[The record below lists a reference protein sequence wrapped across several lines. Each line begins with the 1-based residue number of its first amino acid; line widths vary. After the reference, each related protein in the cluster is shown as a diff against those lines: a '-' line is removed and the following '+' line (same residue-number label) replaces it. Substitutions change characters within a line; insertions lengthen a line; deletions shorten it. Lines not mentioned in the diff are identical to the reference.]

1 MSTKEVTKKKGKV
14 VQRNYVMKDVGALRK
29 SWGTKL
35 KHLQKNEDIGDVE
48 NDEAAKAATDSAGD
62 AYVEYSMDIT
72 FMANQMSHT
81 IKFIAYT
88 TTCQIMIQPKGEPS
102 GLKAH
107 FGSRG
112 TPRFF
117 AETFLVPWCEQAIES
132 KTFDVKL
139 SNFYVNSIREDIK
152 RLDVN
157 KLEMKKLS
165 KSTNAAESSEAKCF
179 SKGCSFQGLNPNNKS
194 AVGVCAK
201 CGSFEHFACV
211 KIKAEHKEDIL
222 KGTISITAQLAF
234 PRIPLFAQMKT

>member
-1 MSTKEVTKKKGKV
+1 M
-14 VQRNYVMKDVGALRK
+14 RLP
-29 SWGTKL
+29 KL
-35 KHLQKNEDIGDVE
+35 LLIQL
-48 NDEAAKAATDSAGD
+48 
-62 AYVEYSMDIT
+62 T

-201 CGSFEHFACV
+201 CGSFEHFVCV